1 MLPATMIDFLSR
13 LRFVVSRPVLAA
25 ALLAV
30 WPLHASAQVDP
41 RVYQPGALL
50 EDELLL
56 VRGATLVDGTGGFP
70 RRNVSVLVRN
80 GRIEAVGRLDDLI
93 VPTGTNV
100 VDARGGWLV
109 PGFIDVH
116 VHVQDTATLEA
127 LLAAGITTARSPS
140 STVHDGVDLR
150 KIGKTN
156 GVRLPSLRAAGP
168 VLDAPPGG
176 WPGSVLVRT
185 EAEMRAA
192 VRAQAEAGV
201 DVVKLYTRVPPDLVV
216 AAVAEAHALDVP
228 VAGDLVRTSWTEAAR
243 AGIDHLSHI
252 VSRSPSL
259 LPPEVRERYEGDVAD
274 GRAHAYYR
282 WLELLELDGPEV
294 DEMVG
299 ALLSRDVSVDPTL
312 AAIEA
317 VLLCA
322 DSAYAA
328 ERAAFQSS
336 RGARGS
342 GLEAAAVCP
351 AEEGPADYTERA
363 RRAWP
368 KALELVRLLHRQ
380 GVRLT
385 AGSDAPLSG
394 LPPGAAFHR
403 ELELLSATGI
413 PNRHV
418 IRIATSNGAVAL
430 GALHQVGTIEPGKRA
445 DMVLLEAD
453 PLADIRNTREIRW
466 VMLDGRIYRPSGPPG
481 P

>member
-1 MLPATMIDFLSR
+1 MNGFLTL
-13 LRFVVSRPVLAA
+13 LRHVTSRPVLAA

-30 WPLHASAQVDP
+30 WPLHAAAQVDP
-41 RVYQPGALL
+41 RVYEPGALL
-50 EDELLL
+50 EDDLLL

-70 RRNVSVLVRN
+70 RANVSVLVRN
-80 GRIEAVGRLDDLI
+80 GRIEAVGRLGDLI
-93 VPTGTNV
+93 VPTGTDV

-116 VHVQDTATLEA
+116 VHVRDTSTLEA

-140 STVHDGVDLR
+140 STVREGVDYR

-156 GVRLPSLRAAGP
+156 GVRLPSLMAAGP

-185 EAEMRAA
+185 EAEIRAA

-201 DVVKLYTRVPPDLVV
+201 DVVKLYTRLPPDLV
-216 AAVAEAHALDVP
+216 ASAVAEAHAHDLP

-252 VSRSPSL
+252 VSRSPAL
-259 LPPEVRERYEGDVAD
+259 LPPEVRDTYERDVED

-282 WLELLELDGPEV
+282 WLELLALNGPQV

-299 ALLSRDVSVDPTL
+299 ALLSRDVTVDPTL

-322 DSAYAA
+322 DSAYVAQRDA
-328 ERAAFQSS
+328 YLSS
-336 RGARGS
+336 ASVEGS
-342 GLEAAAVCP
+342 GLEAATACP
-351 AEEGPADYTERA
+351 AERGPADYTERA
-363 RRAWP
+363 RSAWP

-385 AGSDAPLSG
+385 AGSDAPLGG

-403 ELELLSATGI
+403 ELELLSAAGI
-413 PNRHV
+413 PSRHV
-418 IRIATSNGAVAL
+418 IRIATANGAVAL
-430 GALHQVGTIEPGKRA
+430 GVLHEVGTIEPGKRA

-453 PLADIRNTREIRW
+453 PLADISNTRAIRW
-466 VMLDGRIYRPSGPPG
+466 VMLDGRIYRPSSRPG